1 VATLAFI
8 LASFLDPIQAGIVL
22 AILCLNQ
29 GPLPIIVT
37 AAIVAVASDTV
48 MALAAPGYMWGE
60 LIAPRLISALMQAA
74 ILYWIVQVVRH
85 KLLGR
90 DVMQPHAPNQ
100 RASSAGSR

>member
-1 VATLAFI
+1 MATLAFI

-48 MALAAPGYMWGE
+48 MALAAPGYVWGE

-74 ILYWIVQVVRH
+74 ILYWIIQVVRQRF
-85 KLLGR
+85 LSR
-90 DVMQPHAPNQ
+90 DGMEPHAPNQ
-100 RASSAGSR
+100 RASGAGSR